1 MIKLKELLKE
11 GIFSSWMVDK
21 AIKISNKMSGNMT
34 GAVKAIEKLKKGL
47 SKDKKVA
54 DALRQANESV
64 NEAKELDQKSI
75 DFIAKLTHHNN
86 HTRSRLELAQHMRD
100 KRLIRAYQGI
110 IYVQDLL
117 GDANDISKARLRLD
131 KQLWYK
137 AKKMYSNFDDI
148 YKAY

>member
-1 MIKLKELLKE
+1 MIKLKKIIKE
-11 GIFSSWMVDK
+11 SYLDRKFGEPLPTFDSVMKDHQLGKVYTDK
-21 AIKISNKMSGNMT
+21 
-34 GAVKAIEKLKKGL
+34 
-47 SKDKKVA
+47 D
-54 DALRQANESV
+54 RPPFQV

-86 HTRSRLELAQHMRD
+86 HTRSRLELANHMRD

-110 IYVQDLL
+110 MYVEELL
-117 GDANDISKARLRLD
+117 GDSNDTSKARYRLD

-148 YKAY
+148 FKAY

>member
-1 MIKLKELLKE
+1 MIKLKDILDNDVTLGK
-11 GIFSSWMVDK
+11 VYTDK
-21 AIKISNKMSGNMT
+21 
-34 GAVKAIEKLKKGL
+34 
-47 SKDKKVA
+47 D
-54 DALRQANESV
+54 RPPFQV
-64 NEAKELDQKSI
+64 NEAKELDQRSI

>member
-1 MIKLKELLKE
+1 MIKLKKIIKE
-11 GIFSSWMVDK
+11 SYLDRKFGEPLPTFDSVMKDHQLEKVYTDK
-21 AIKISNKMSGNMT
+21 
-34 GAVKAIEKLKKGL
+34 
-47 SKDKKVA
+47 D
-54 DALRQANESV
+54 RPPFQV

-86 HTRSRLELAQHMRD
+86 HTRSRLELANHMRD

-110 IYVQDLL
+110 MYVEELL
-117 GDANDISKARLRLD
+117 GDSNDTSKARYRLD

-148 YKAY
+148 FKAY

>member
-1 MIKLKELLKE
+1 MIKLK
-11 GIFSSWMVDK
+11 
-21 AIKISNKMSGNMT
+21 KI
-34 GAVKAIEKLKKGL
+34 I
-47 SKDKKVA
+47 
-54 DALRQANESV
+54 NESTWDRKFGEPLPTISGIM
-64 NEAKELDQKSI
+64 NKHNLDEAKELDQKSI

>member
-1 MIKLKELLKE
+1 MIKLK
-11 GIFSSWMVDK
+11 
-21 AIKISNKMSGNMT
+21 KI
-34 GAVKAIEKLKKGL
+34 I
-47 SKDKKVA
+47 
-54 DALRQANESV
+54 NESTWDRKFGEPLPTFDSV
-64 NEAKELDQKSI
+64 MKDHQLGKVYTDKDRPPFQVDEAKELDQKSI

-110 IYVQDLL
+110 MYVEELL
-117 GDANDISKARLRLD
+117 GDSNDTSKARYRLD

>member
-1 MIKLKELLKE
+1 MIKLKKLIKE
-11 GIFSSWMVDK
+11 SYLDRKFGEPLPTFDSVMKDHQLGKVYTDK
-21 AIKISNKMSGNMT
+21 
-34 GAVKAIEKLKKGL
+34 
-47 SKDKKVA
+47 D
-54 DALRQANESV
+54 RPPFQV

-86 HTRSRLELAQHMRD
+86 HTRSRLELANHMRD

-110 IYVQDLL
+110 MYVEELL
-117 GDANDISKARLRLD
+117 GDSNDTSKARYRLD

-137 AKKMYSNFDDI
+137 AKKMYSNFDAI